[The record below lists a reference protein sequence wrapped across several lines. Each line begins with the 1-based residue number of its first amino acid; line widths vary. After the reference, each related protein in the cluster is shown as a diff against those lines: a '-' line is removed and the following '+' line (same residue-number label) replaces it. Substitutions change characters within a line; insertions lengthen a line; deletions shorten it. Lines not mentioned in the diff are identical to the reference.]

1 MDCFLLRVGPAI
13 HKIAYD
19 KVELGQLEIQL
30 NSCLVTFRSP
40 VMPNDGESGLIC

>member
-1 MDCFLLRVGPAI
+1 MDCFLLRGGPTN

-19 KVELGQLEIQL
+19 KVELGELEIQL

-40 VMPNDGESGLIC
+40 IMLNEVVSELIC